1 MKKKFLFRLLAII
14 LFCTASLA
22 IKSETSACKF
32 VCSYAAKK
40 AIGIK
45 AMMATDKPVNPLHRN
60 DGFFIKI

>member
-1 MKKKFLFRLLAII
+1 MKKTFLFRLLAITI
-14 LFCTASLA
+14 FCMISLA

-40 AIGIK
+40 AVIIK
-45 AMMATDKPVNPLHRN
+45 SLMATDKPVDPLHRN